1 VEPVSQDITST
12 TSNRGTPEN
21 DPINR
26 HPQTRPSTT
35 VLGIQ
40 VCNTLPNS
48 LHQRGIFFAICHTPL
63 SLMAP
68 SQRRRSVDSSSSSSE
83 SEFSP
88 YARDKKGGMGDA
100 QPDLTARGLHEPDE
114 PGHLPPPPSYS
125 PPSTS
130 TAQPVVQPVPQGPP
144 SGYRIP
150 LGMPAVPPSSAFSSS
165 FPGIERTREA
175 PFTDS
180 DGRSPVFIGS
190 ALMQDSVH
198 PCKIVPSIQNEPCRV
213 SYGGRE
219 VAHEGRYDLLPFV
232 PALMEFVPASNGH
245 VPHGRM
251 PVKGGFEQN
260 GTELFHA
267 VAVID
272 GVKVPGKT
280 GIHLVRATF
289 LFWTNTFHFELLMNA
304 GQILMMM
311 HVSSGWLQRP
321 LRRTRA
327 RCEREV

>member
-1 VEPVSQDITST
+1 
-12 TSNRGTPEN
+12 
-21 DPINR
+21 
-26 HPQTRPSTT
+26 
-35 VLGIQ
+35 
-40 VCNTLPNS
+40 
-48 LHQRGIFFAICHTPL
+48 
-63 SLMAP
+63 MAP
-68 SQRRRSVDSSSSSSE
+68 SQRRRSIDSSSSSSE

-88 YARDKKGGMGDA
+88 YTHDQKKGGTGTGTNRSGDA
-100 QPDLTARGLHEPDE
+100 QPDPTRGHHEPEPE

-125 PPSTS
+125 YSPPSTS
-130 TAQPVVQPVPQGPP
+130 TVQPIPQPVPQAPP

-150 LGMPAVPPSSAFSSS
+150 LGMPAEPSSSFPS

-175 PFTDS
+175 PFTDA
-180 DGRSPVFIGS
+180 DGKSPVFLGS

-232 PALMEFVPASNGH
+232 PAIMEFVPTANGH

-260 GTELFHA
+260 GTELYHA

-272 GVKVPGKT
+272 GVKVPGKA
-280 GIHLVRATF
+280 GVHLVRARF
-289 LFWTNTFHFELLMNA
+289 CF
-304 GQILMMM
+304 GQIHFILN
-311 HVSSGWLQRP
+311 
-321 LRRTRA
+321 
-327 RCEREV
+327 CI

>member
-1 VEPVSQDITST
+1 
-12 TSNRGTPEN
+12 
-21 DPINR
+21 
-26 HPQTRPSTT
+26 
-35 VLGIQ
+35 
-40 VCNTLPNS
+40 
-48 LHQRGIFFAICHTPL
+48 
-63 SLMAP
+63 MAP
-68 SQRRRSVDSSSSSSE
+68 SQRRRSIDSSSSSSE

-88 YARDKKGGMGDA
+88 YASRDKKQGGTGTGRLGGA
-100 QPDLTARGLHEPDE
+100 QPDASGGED
-114 PGHLPPPPSYS
+114 LPPPPSYS

-130 TAQPVVQPVPQGPP
+130 TSTAQPAIQPVPQGPP

-150 LGMPAVPPSSAFSSS
+150 LGMPAEPSSSSPYAPS
-165 FPGIERTREA
+165 FPGIEKTREA
-175 PFTDS
+175 PFTDA

-190 ALMQDSVH
+190 ALMRDSVH

-213 SYGGRE
+213 SYGGSE

-232 PALMEFVPASNGH
+232 PALMEFVPTANGY

-260 GTELFHA
+260 GAELYHA

-280 GIHLVRATF
+280 GVHLVRARF
-289 LFWTNTFHFELLMNA
+289 FVLGQITFHFELHMNV
-304 GQILMMM
+304 GRMLIMY
-311 HVSSGWLQRP
+311 VSSGWLQRP

>member
-1 VEPVSQDITST
+1 
-12 TSNRGTPEN
+12 
-21 DPINR
+21 
-26 HPQTRPSTT
+26 
-35 VLGIQ
+35 
-40 VCNTLPNS
+40 
-48 LHQRGIFFAICHTPL
+48 
-63 SLMAP
+63 MAP
-68 SQRRRSVDSSSSSSE
+68 PQRRRSIDSSSSSSE

-88 YARDKKGGMGDA
+88 YSRDQLKKKGGTGTGTGTSRSPGDA
-100 QPDLTARGLHEPDE
+100 QPDPTHGHHE

-130 TAQPVVQPVPQGPP
+130 ISTVQPVPQVPP

-150 LGMPAVPPSSAFSSS
+150 LGMPAGPSSHSSFPPS

-175 PFTDS
+175 PFS
-180 DGRSPVFIGS
+180 DADGKSPVFIGS

-198 PCKIVPSIQNEPCRV
+198 PCKIVPNMQNEPCHV

-232 PALMEFVPASNGH
+232 PALMEFVPTSNGH
-245 VPHGRM
+245 VPHGRR

-280 GIHLVRATF
+280 GIHLVRARF
-289 LFWTNTFHFELLMNA
+289 FF
-304 GQILMMM
+304 GQIHFILN
-311 HVSSGWLQRP
+311 
-321 LRRTRA
+321 
-327 RCEREV
+327 CI

>member
-1 VEPVSQDITST
+1 
-12 TSNRGTPEN
+12 
-21 DPINR
+21 
-26 HPQTRPSTT
+26 
-35 VLGIQ
+35 
-40 VCNTLPNS
+40 
-48 LHQRGIFFAICHTPL
+48 
-63 SLMAP
+63 MAP
-68 SQRRRSVDSSSSSSE
+68 SQRRRSIDSSSSSSE

-88 YARDKKGGMGDA
+88 YTRDQLKKKGGAGTSRSGYA
-100 QPDLTARGLHEPDE
+100 QPDPTHGHHE

-130 TAQPVVQPVPQGPP
+130 ISTVQPVQSVPQVPP

-150 LGMPAVPPSSAFSSS
+150 LGVPAEFSSPSPSPSSAPS

-175 PFTDS
+175 PFTDA
-180 DGRSPVFIGS
+180 DGKSPVFIGS

-213 SYGGRE
+213 SYGGSE

-232 PALMEFVPASNGH
+232 PALMEFVPTSNGH
-245 VPHGRM
+245 VPNGRM

-280 GIHLVRATF
+280 GIHLVRARFF
-289 LFWTNTFHFELLMNA
+289 LGKHISF
-304 GQILMMM
+304 
-311 HVSSGWLQRP
+311 
-321 LRRTRA
+321 
-327 RCEREV
+327 

>member
-1 VEPVSQDITST
+1 
-12 TSNRGTPEN
+12 
-21 DPINR
+21 
-26 HPQTRPSTT
+26 
-35 VLGIQ
+35 
-40 VCNTLPNS
+40 
-48 LHQRGIFFAICHTPL
+48 
-63 SLMAP
+63 MAP
-68 SQRRRSVDSSSSSSE
+68 SQRRRSIDSSSSSSE

-88 YARDKKGGMGDA
+88 YTHDQKKGGSGTGTNRSGDA
-100 QPDLTARGLHEPDE
+100 QPDPTRGHHEPE

-125 PPSTS
+125 YSPPSTS
-130 TAQPVVQPVPQGPP
+130 TAQPIQPVPQGPP

-150 LGMPAVPPSSAFSSS
+150 LGMPPAEPSSFPS
-165 FPGIERTREA
+165 FPGIGRTREA
-175 PFTDS
+175 PFTDA
-180 DGRSPVFIGS
+180 DGKSPVFMGS

-232 PALMEFVPASNGH
+232 PAFMEFVPASNGH

-251 PVKGGFEQN
+251 PVKGGFEQD
-260 GTELFHA
+260 GTELYHA

-280 GIHLVRATF
+280 GVHLVRARLF
-289 LFWTNTFHFELLMNA
+289 VFWTNTFHFELHMNA
-304 GQILMMM
+304 GRIFMMY
-311 HVSSGWLQRP
+311 VSSGWLQRP